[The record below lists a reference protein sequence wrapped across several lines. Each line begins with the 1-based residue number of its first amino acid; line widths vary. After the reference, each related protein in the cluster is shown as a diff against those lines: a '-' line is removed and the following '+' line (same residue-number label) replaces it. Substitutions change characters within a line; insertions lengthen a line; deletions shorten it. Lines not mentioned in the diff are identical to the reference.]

1 MVKLLD
7 DNIPLDFS
15 KIKVLHISPIKS
27 EYIFFGNKGAD
38 TVTLEIRPERRTD
51 ILADICN
58 MPEVA
63 SDSFDMVLANCVLNH
78 VYDDEK
84 ALSEIKRVLHP
95 GGIALLWVL
104 DSGTFKTVVD
114 EDPTGWYGKENYDKY
129 KIGTFRHY
137 GEVDFTEHLRRYFP
151 EVRCFE
157 KYDAVTDSSCKWYC
171 CLKK

>member
-38 TVTLEIRPERRTD
+38 TVTLDIRPERRTD

-95 GGIALLWVL
+95 GGIALLWV
-104 DSGTFKTVVD
+104 
-114 EDPTGWYGKENYDKY
+114 
-129 KIGTFRHY
+129 R
-137 GEVDFTEHLRRYFP
+137 LR
-151 EVRCFE
+151 
-157 KYDAVTDSSCKWYC
+157 
-171 CLKK
+171 LL